1 MSGLNQTVFY
11 AVVMLVVGIG
21 IPIFAAL
28 NGGLA
33 TRLNHPMLA
42 STVALVAAICV
53 IVSALLLTQ
62 GLPRLKIDSSI
73 PVWFYF
79 GGVFVAIYILGMTWV
94 APRFGVG
101 NAVAFV
107 LLGQL
112 ISMARNRSF
121 RSIWSDAEYRN
132 TTAHRWPVDDGGGR
146 LSFRGALARQSV
158 CMTTPASFQLARSAQ
173 LQFQPVNTFP

>member
-1 MSGLNQTVFY
+1 MNQTIFY
-11 AVVMLVVGIG
+11 ALVMLMVGLG
-21 IPIFAAL
+21 IPMFAAL

-33 TRLNHPMLA
+33 ARLQNPMLA
-42 STVALVAAICV
+42 STFALLAAIAV
-53 IVSALLLTQ
+53 IVTTLLLTE
-62 GLPRLKIDSSI
+62 GVPRLQFDASI

-112 ISMARNRSF
+112 ISMALIDHFGWFGAAQFPITLQR
-121 RSIWSDAEYRN
+121 ILGLVLM
-132 TTAHRWPVDDGGGR
+132 TAGV
-146 LSFRGALARQSV
+146 FLAVR
-158 CMTTPASFQLARSAQ
+158 R
-173 LQFQPVNTFP
+173 

>member
-1 MSGLNQTVFY
+1 MNQTIFF
-11 AVVMLVVGIG
+11 ALVMLVVGLG
-21 IPIFAAL
+21 IPMFAAL

-33 TRLNHPMLA
+33 ARLQNPMLA
-42 STVALVAAICV
+42 STFALVAATAV
-53 IVSALLLTQ
+53 IVTTLLLTE
-62 GLPRLKIDSSI
+62 GVPRLRFDTSI

-112 ISMARNRSF
+112 ISMALIDHF
-121 RSIWSDAEYRN
+121 GW
-132 TTAHRWPVDDGGGR
+132 
-146 LSFRGALARQSV
+146 FGAAQFPITLQRIAGLAL
-158 CMTTPASFQLARSAQ
+158 MTVGVFLAVRR
-173 LQFQPVNTFP
+173 